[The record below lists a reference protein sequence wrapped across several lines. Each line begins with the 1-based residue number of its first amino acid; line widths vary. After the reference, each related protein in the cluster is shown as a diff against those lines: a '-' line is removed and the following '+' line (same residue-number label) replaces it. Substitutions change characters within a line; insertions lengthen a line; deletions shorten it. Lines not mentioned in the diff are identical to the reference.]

1 MKSHTMLPVLAL
13 AAALMMS
20 SASAPALAEDRPMP
34 EWLHGTWAME
44 HGSAWAEEVWTA
56 PRGGMM
62 LGIGREGFGPDVKS
76 WESTRIQR
84 KPDGTLSYFA
94 QPKGGVAVEFPM
106 AVSSDAAIEFANAAH
121 DFPQR
126 IRYWRE
132 GQLLM
137 AEISRMDGSDAV
149 RFNYRPVA
157 TGSEDGR
164 PAAGALQSP

>member
-1 MKSHTMLPVLAL
+1 MKAPNLMAALAF
-13 AAALMMS
+13 AAALIGS
-20 SASAPALAEDRPMP
+20 PAVAGEAALP

-44 HGSAWAEEVWTA
+44 HGSSWAEEVWTA

-62 LGIGREGFGPDVKS
+62 LGIGREGFGPDVNS
-76 WESTRIQR
+76 WESVRIQR
-84 KPDGTLSYFA
+84 KPNGTLSYYA
-94 QPKGGVAVEFPM
+94 QLKGGAAVEFPM
-106 AVSSDAAIEFANAAH
+106 ALSSDAAIEFANAAH

-137 AEISRMDGSDAV
+137 AEVSRMDGSDAV
-149 RFNYRPVA
+149 RSNYRPVA

-164 PAAGALQSP
+164 PGAGALQSP

>member
-1 MKSHTMLPVLAL
+1 MKSHGIVHALTLAG
-13 AAALMMS
+13 ALV
-20 SASAPALAEDRPMP
+20 ASPALAEDRPLP
-34 EWLHGTWAME
+34 EWLRGTWAME
-44 HGSAWAEEVWTA
+44 HGSAWAEEVWTE

-76 WESTRIQR
+76 WELRRIQR
-84 KPDGTLSYFA
+84 KPDGSISYFA
-94 QPKGGVAVEFPM
+94 QPKGGTAVEFPM

-137 AEISRMDGSDAV
+137 TEVSRIDGSDAV

-164 PAAGALQSP
+164 PAAGATQSP

>member
-1 MKSHTMLPVLAL
+1 MKKHNFLFALGL
-13 AAALMMS
+13 AAAL
-20 SASAPALAEDRPMP
+20 ASAPVYAEDRPLP
-34 EWLHGTWAME
+34 EWLRGTWAME

-62 LGIGREGFGPDVKS
+62 LGLGREGFGPDVKS
-76 WESTRIQR
+76 WESVRIQR
-84 KPDGTLSYFA
+84 KPDGSLSYYA
-94 QPKGGVAVEFPM
+94 QPKGGAVVEFPM
-106 AVSSDAAIEFANAAH
+106 AVASDSAIEFANAAH

-157 TGSEDGR
+157 TGPEDGR
-164 PAAGALQSP
+164 AEAGALQSP